1 MTNDRLPDCR
11 CQLELIQDLKAP
23 VLLPEKE
30 EFILEDCYQ
39 RNGTYVIKRLNT
51 EEEVFRVTFD
61 EEGKLLTLKQRS
73 VSFDK
78 FILGIMVA
86 YFRFET

>member
-51 EEEVFRVTFD
+51 EEEVFRVSFD

-73 VSFDK
+73 VSFDT

>member
-1 MTNDRLPDCR
+1 ML
-11 CQLELIQDLKAP
+11 LQDLKAP

-73 VSFDK
+73 FSFDK